1 MFRRFGKNIG
11 IDLGTANTLVLVES
25 RGIVINEPSVVAI
38 DRDTNEIFAVGNKA
52 KEMVG
57 RTPGNI
63 IAIRPLK
70 DGVIADFE
78 ITERLLRDFLNKA
91 TRRSRLRRPR
101 VIISVPS
108 GVTEVEKRA
117 VIDATLSAGAKD
129 ARVIEEPMAAAIG
142 AGLPVEEPTGTMI
155 VDIGGGTTEVAV
167 ISLGGI
173 VSQRSIRVAGDE
185 MDDSII
191 QYIRRGYNLLIGE
204 RTAEKIKS
212 EIGYAFIEGKDEL
225 SMEVRGRDLVS
236 GLPKTVTVSSGEI
249 YKALV
254 EPIQSILDAVK
265 VTLERTP
272 PELAADIMDR
282 GIMMAGGGSLL
293 NGLDELLMRE
303 TGMPVHIAERPLT
316 AVVEGTGQ
324 ALRHFE
330 LLKRIML
337 GPRRY

>member
-11 IDLGTANTLVLVES
+11 IDLGTANTLVLVEG

>member
-11 IDLGTANTLVLVES
+11 IDLGTANTLVLVEG

-78 ITERLLRDFLNKA
+78 VTERLLRDFLNKA

-142 AGLPVEEPTGTMI
+142 AGLPVQDPTGTMI

-191 QYIRRGYNLLIGE
+191 HYIRRSYNLLIGE
-204 RTAEKIKS
+204 RTAERIKS
-212 EIGYAFIEGKDEL
+212 EIGYAFLDGKEEL
-225 SMEVRGRDLVS
+225 TMEIRGRDLVS
-236 GLPKTVTVSSGEI
+236 GLPKTVTVSSTEVHQ
-249 YKALV
+249 ALV
-254 EPIQSILDAVK
+254 EPIQAIIDAVK
-265 VTLERTP
+265 VTLEHTP

-303 TGMPVHIAERPLT
+303 TGMPIHIAERPLT

-324 ALRHFE
+324 ALRHFD
-330 LLKRIML
+330 LLQRIML